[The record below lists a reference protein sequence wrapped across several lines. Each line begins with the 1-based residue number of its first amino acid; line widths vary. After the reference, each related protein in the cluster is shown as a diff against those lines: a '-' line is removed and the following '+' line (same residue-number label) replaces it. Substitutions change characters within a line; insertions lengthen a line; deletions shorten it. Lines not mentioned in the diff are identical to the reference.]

1 MTTLENKE
9 HTPMMQQYLRIKND
23 YPHQLLF
30 YRMGDFYEL
39 FFDDAKKASD
49 LLDITLTARG
59 QSAGSPIPMA
69 GVPYHAADGY
79 IAKLVALGEIIAI
92 CEQIGDPNT
101 SKGPVERQVVRII
114 TPGTLTDEAL
124 LDERQDNLIIA
135 IHNCDLHYGIACLDL
150 SSGRFHISDISTEEV
165 LQHEIERLKP
175 AEILICETVIPPT
188 FLKKFKALRKIPAK
202 SFDVKFSAEYLTNH
216 FQNKNYILKK
226 DSVPSDLCVGAAG
239 ALLQYVKETQK
250 VELPH
255 IHTLTIENTH
265 ENIQIDL
272 HTRRNLELTQNLMG
286 TRENTL
292 LSVLDTTQTP
302 MGSRL
307 LARWIHQPLLD
318 RDILNQRL
326 NAIQTLLSNQDYIN
340 IQNALKAIPDIE
352 RILSRIAL
360 LSARPQDLTRL
371 RRALQNLPL
380 LKSSLNA
387 ISDPLISKLLEQLQT
402 FPELRDIL
410 ERAIVE
416 TPAATIREGDVIA
429 AGFDKELDDIRN
441 LTDNAEDFLIKLEH
455 SERKKTQLST
465 LKVGYNRISGYYIEI
480 SRAQA
485 ELAPKHY
492 LRRQTL
498 KNVERYITPE
508 LKEFEDKI
516 LSSRERALAREKFLY
531 ESLMIQIQRSLISLQ
546 TTAQTI
552 AILDVLGC
560 FAERAE
566 TLNWHKPQ
574 LLNTTELQ
582 IRSGRHPVVEQTLNM
597 PFIPNDIDLRQ
608 DRRMLMITGP
618 NMGGKSTY
626 MRQTALIVLLAH
638 IGCFVPATEA
648 KIGLFD
654 KIFTRIGAQDDLS
667 SGRSTFM
674 VEMTETSNILR
685 YATPQSLVLMDEIG
699 RGTSTF
705 DGLSLAWAIALH
717 LATEIKAY
725 TLFSTHYFEMVQ
737 LPSLFPEIVNVH
749 LDAVE
754 YGDTLVFLYNV
765 QEGAANRSYGIQ
777 VAKLAGV
784 PDSVLKRAKEKLL
797 ELEAL

>member
-1 MTTLENKE
+1 MN
-9 HTPMMQQYLRIKND
+9 
-23 YPHQLLF
+23 
-30 YRMGDFYEL
+30 
-39 FFDDAKKASD
+39 
-49 LLDITLTARG
+49 
-59 QSAGSPIPMA
+59 
-69 GVPYHAADGY
+69 
-79 IAKLVALGEIIAI
+79 
-92 CEQIGDPNT
+92 
-101 SKGPVERQVVRII
+101 
-114 TPGTLTDEAL
+114 
-124 LDERQDNLIIA
+124 
-135 IHNCDLHYGIACLDL
+135 
-150 SSGRFHISDISTEEV
+150 
-165 LQHEIERLKP
+165 
-175 AEILICETVIPPT
+175 
-188 FLKKFKALRKIPAK
+188 
-202 SFDVKFSAEYLTNH
+202 
-216 FQNKNYILKK
+216 
-226 DSVPSDLCVGAAG
+226 
-239 ALLQYVKETQK
+239 
-250 VELPH
+250 
-255 IHTLTIENTH
+255 
-265 ENIQIDL
+265 
-272 HTRRNLELTQNLMG
+272 
-286 TRENTL
+286 
-292 LSVLDTTQTP
+292 
-302 MGSRL
+302 
-307 LARWIHQPLLD
+307 
-318 RDILNQRL
+318 
-326 NAIQTLLSNQDYIN
+326 
-340 IQNALKAIPDIE
+340 
-352 RILSRIAL
+352 AL
-360 LSARPQDLTRL
+360 LSARTLSGF
-371 RRALQNLPL
+371 AV
-380 LKSSLNA
+380 SSA
-387 ISDPLISKLLEQLQT
+387 SS
-402 FPELRDIL
+402 
-410 ERAIVE
+410 A
-416 TPAATIREGDVIA
+416 
-429 AGFDKELDDIRN
+429 
-441 LTDNAEDFLIKLEH
+441 
-455 SERKKTQLST
+455 
-465 LKVGYNRISGYYIEI
+465 
-480 SRAQA
+480 SR
-485 ELAPKHY
+485 
-492 LRRQTL
+492 
-498 KNVERYITPE
+498 
-508 LKEFEDKI
+508 
-516 LSSRERALAREKFLY
+516 
-531 ESLMIQIQRSLISLQ
+531 
-546 TTAQTI
+546 TAQTI